1 MLSLC
6 TEYYQFF
13 LVHASLIA
21 WGSNLL
27 YVPFFLPNERGID
40 EQVHLSNGCTG
51 TMVLPPSWSCF
62 VSTP

>member
-27 YVPFFLPNERGID
+27 YVSIDFLMNVALINRFICPMGVLGQWFYHRRG
-40 EQVHLSNGCTG
+40 LA
-51 TMVLPPSWSCF
+51 L
-62 VSTP
+62 